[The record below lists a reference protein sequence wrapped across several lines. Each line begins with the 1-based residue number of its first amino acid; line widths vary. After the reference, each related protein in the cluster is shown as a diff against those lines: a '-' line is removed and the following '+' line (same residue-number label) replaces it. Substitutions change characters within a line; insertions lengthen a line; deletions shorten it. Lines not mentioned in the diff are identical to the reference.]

1 MKERKMFTL
10 MKSKKPL
17 LAVLLSTLFCTAPVY
32 ATKLSAAIPEKL
44 VAFEFQLIDS
54 ETPQSEK
61 ATAKDADKK
70 QEVIRSEVLIK
81 QAPRGE
87 LLFNAQS
94 IRMGEKIIK
103 NAPYSAEVITEN
115 QQKLADGNVIANKV
129 SMLTYRDSQGRT
141 REEIRDPKGEIR
153 TIIIN
158 DPDSGRIVLNPKT
171 KTALKMMPIVSMK
184 AGKPALNIVT
194 ENITKAADG
203 KEIIELK
210 LAGEGDKQGERHI
223 VVRRAMKSADGKMIS
238 GNMER
243 NMSID
248 VRGPESVQSVEMHTS
263 SPVLD
268 ANLSRI
274 FGDAKWSAKRQTK
287 VLGSRDFDGIKADG
301 KVQSYEIPA
310 GEIGN
315 VNPIVVSDESWTSP
329 ELQITLYSKH
339 SDPRSGE
346 RIYRLSNVKRDEVPA
361 NMFAVPND
369 YKLSD
374 LSEMGKVMKFDS
386 NDKTDK
392 TDKAEKMQRI
402 EKEIRIEKK

>member
-1 MKERKMFTL
+1 MYKL

-17 LAVLLSTLFCTAPVY
+17 LAVVLSTLFFTAPVY
-32 ATKLSAAIPEKL
+32 AAKSSAVLPEKL
-44 VAFEFQLIDS
+44 VAFEFQFVDS

-61 ATAKDADKK
+61 VIPKDTDKK
-70 QEVIRSEVLIK
+70 QEIIRSEVLIK
-81 QAPRGE
+81 QVPRGE
-87 LLFNAQS
+87 MLINAQN

-153 TIIIN
+153 TIVIN
-158 DPDSGRIVLNPKT
+158 DPEVGRIVLNPKS
-171 KTALKMMPIVSMK
+171 KTAVKMMPIGPMK

-203 KEIIELK
+203 KDVIELK
-210 LAGEGDKQGERHI
+210 LAGEGDKQGERH
-223 VVRRAMKSADGKMIS
+223 VVIRRAMKSADGKVIS
-238 GNMER
+238 GDMER
-243 NMSID
+243 NMTID
-248 VRGPESVQSVEMHTS
+248 VRGPESVRSMEMHTS
-263 SPVLD
+263 SPMLD
-268 ANLSRI
+268 ANFSRI
-274 FGDAKWSAKRQTK
+274 FSDAKWSAKRQTK

-329 ELQITLYSKH
+329 ELQITVYSKH

-346 RIYRLSNVKRDEVPA
+346 RIYRLSNLKRDEVPA

-374 LSEMGKVMKFDS
+374 LSKEMGKVMKFDW

>member
-1 MKERKMFTL
+1 MFKL

-17 LAVLLSTLFCTAPVY
+17 LAVLLSTLFFTAPVY
-32 ATKLSAAIPEKL
+32 AAKSSAVIPEKI
-44 VAFEFQLIDS
+44 VAFEFQFVDS

-61 ATAKDADKK
+61 ATAKDGDKK
-70 QEVIRSEVLIK
+70 KEIIRSEVLIK
-81 QAPRGE
+81 QAPRDE

-94 IRMGEKIIK
+94 IRMGEKNIK

-158 DPDSGRIVLNPKT
+158 DPEVSRIVLNPKS
-171 KTALKMMPIVSMK
+171 KTAVKMMPIVPMK
-184 AGKPALNIVT
+184 AGNPALNIAT
-194 ENITKAADG
+194 ENITKAAGG
-203 KEIIELK
+203 KDVIELK
-210 LAGEGDKQGERHI
+210 LAGEGDKQGERH
-223 VVRRAMKSADGKMIS
+223 VVIRRAMKSADGKMIS
-238 GNMER
+238 GNMEK
-243 NMSID
+243 NMTID
-248 VRGPESVQSVEMHTS
+248 VRGPEPVQIVEVRTN

-274 FGDAKWSAKRQTK
+274 FSDAKWSAKRQTK

-329 ELQITLYSKH
+329 ELQITVYSKH

-346 RIYRLSNVKRDEVPA
+346 RIYRLSNLKRDEVPA
-361 NMFAVPND
+361 SMFVVPND

-374 LSEMGKVMKFDS
+374 LSKEMGKMMKFDL

-392 TDKAEKMQRI
+392 TDKSDKMQRI

>member
-1 MKERKMFTL
+1 MFKL

-17 LAVLLSTLFCTAPVY
+17 LAVLLSTLFFTAPVY
-32 ATKLSAAIPEKL
+32 AAKSSAVIPEKI
-44 VAFEFQLIDS
+44 VAFEFQFVDS

-61 ATAKDADKK
+61 ATAKDGDKK
-70 QEVIRSEVLIK
+70 KEIIRSEVLIK
-81 QAPRGE
+81 QAPRDE

-94 IRMGEKIIK
+94 IRMGEKNIK

-158 DPDSGRIVLNPKT
+158 DPEVSRIVLNPKS
-171 KTALKMMPIVSMK
+171 KTAVKMMPIVPMK
-184 AGKPALNIVT
+184 AGKPALNIAT
-194 ENITKAADG
+194 ENITKAAGG
-203 KEIIELK
+203 KDVIELK
-210 LAGEGDKQGERHI
+210 LAGEGDKQGERH
-223 VVRRAMKSADGKMIS
+223 VVIRRAMKSADGKMIS
-238 GNMER
+238 GNMEK
-243 NMSID
+243 NMTID
-248 VRGPESVQSVEMHTS
+248 VRGPEPVQIVEVRTN

-274 FGDAKWSAKRQTK
+274 FSDAKWSAKRQTK

-329 ELQITLYSKH
+329 ELQITVYSKH

-346 RIYRLSNVKRDEVPA
+346 RIYRLSNLKRDEVPA
-361 NMFAVPND
+361 SMFVVPND

-374 LSEMGKVMKFDS
+374 LSKEMGKMMKFDL

-392 TDKAEKMQRI
+392 TDKSDKMQRI

>member
-1 MKERKMFTL
+1 MFTL

-44 VAFEFQLIDS
+44 VAFEFHTLDI
-54 ETPQSEK
+54 ETPQSGTN
-61 ATAKDADKK
+61 AANAADKD
-70 QEVIRSEVLIK
+70 QNMRLEVMRNEVFIK
-81 QAPRGE
+81 HAPRGA
-87 LLFNAQS
+87 LLTHAQS

-158 DPDSGRIVLNPKT
+158 DPEVSRIVLNPKS
-171 KTALKMMPIVSMK
+171 KTALKMMPIASMK

-203 KEIIELK
+203 KDVIELK
-210 LAGEGDKQGERHI
+210 LAAEGDKQGERH
-223 VVRRAMKSADGKMIS
+223 VVIRRAVKSADGKVIS
-238 GNMER
+238 GDVER
-243 NMSID
+243 NMTID
-248 VRGPESVQSVEMHTS
+248 VRGSESGRNMEMQTGS
-263 SPVLD
+263 AGLD
-268 ANLSRI
+268 ANFSRI
-274 FGDAKWSAKRQTK
+274 FSDAKWSAKRQTK

-315 VNPIVVSDESWTSP
+315 VNPILVSDESWTSP